1 MRDDSMEIDNE
12 GNDEERD
19 IGVDVGFK
27 RASGVMKKGD

>member
-12 GNDEERD
+12 GNEEGEN